1 VFAHQGLGVLP
12 RLLQS
17 RHGFHVVE
25 ILERQAGT
33 IPEFEAVRGAV
44 ETTLQRQGFATA
56 LRQYL
61 HVLAGQADI
70 EGVDVEGSESPLV
83 Q

>member
-1 VFAHQGLGVLP
+1 VFAHAGLGVLP
-12 RLLQS
+12 RLLQT

-25 ILERQAGT
+25 IVEREAGT
-33 IPEFEAVRGAV
+33 VPDFESVRGAV
-44 ETTLQRQGFATA
+44 ETALTRQGFVTA

-61 HVLAGQADI
+61 RVLAGEADI
-70 EGVDVEGSESPLV
+70 EGVDIEASESPLV